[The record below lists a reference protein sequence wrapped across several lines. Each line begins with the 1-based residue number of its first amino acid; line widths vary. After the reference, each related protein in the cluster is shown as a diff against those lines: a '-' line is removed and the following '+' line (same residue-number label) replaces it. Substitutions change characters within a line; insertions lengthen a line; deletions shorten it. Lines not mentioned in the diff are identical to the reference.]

1 MWPWGSFLLLVCVA
15 VCVCCCWC
23 FSSSF
28 FLLLFL
34 AVQHPAEVQHLAAA
48 RSESTLAAKRPGW
61 ALVGVCAVVSWSPT
75 GECTSLGFDHQP
87 CFNDIILF
95 ASNLSFGLQALCE
108 EISMAIPGGHC
119 DGGGGGCKVEYT
131 YKYGIHHVMAESGR
145 YNCRVVKHAW
155 KVMYSVRHSYSNVI
169 HTAKPMCICI

>member
-1 MWPWGSFLLLVCVA
+1 MCVVVGVFLLL
-15 VCVCCCWC
+15 
-23 FSSSF
+23 F